1 MSLYLPSVHM
11 IEPIC
16 SWAEKLQ
23 SNTHGLSED
32 ELSQSMSDLM
42 VSVSHHG
49 LEDDEHVQEALMQ
62 LADMPTVDKA
72 LSSEAV
78 SSEAL
83 SSEAVSSEA
92 VSSEALSSE
101 APPSGGKVAPALVA
115 PAFTRGA
122 RMRSTVSRR
131 KSF

>member
-83 SSEAVSSEA
+83 SSEA
-92 VSSEALSSE
+92 
-101 APPSGGKVAPALVA
+101 PPSGGKVAPALVA